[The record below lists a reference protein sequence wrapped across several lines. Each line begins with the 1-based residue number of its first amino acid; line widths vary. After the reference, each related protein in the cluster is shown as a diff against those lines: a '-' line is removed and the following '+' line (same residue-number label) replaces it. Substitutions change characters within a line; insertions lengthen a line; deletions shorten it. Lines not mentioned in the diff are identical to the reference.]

1 MVVNPKYKGIE
12 LPVSTWPQL
21 DTYIP
26 TGLEA
31 NDPCLA
37 ASPAPWLPQ
46 VASPVESMAT
56 ITLELQF
63 NISDS
68 LVDCNNSFQFPSYTS
83 VGQET
88 PGQAFILGI
97 TSLADADQYGLET
110 AALETQGG
118 STSDAKFSSG
128 AGRTFVTPAVGSMRA
143 ALKLMTA
150 DKTAGSWSVPYAK
163 LRSATAGKSA
173 YPGTMLISTDV
184 PTSRLA
190 KPVAG
195 DLGKFLT
202 FVAGAGQHSGFGNG
216 QLPPGYL
223 PLTAANGAAK
233 MVAYT
238 KAAAADVTA
247 QNGKVPALNGG
258 QPGGRRPHSPSPSP
272 TPSSGSTSGGS
283 QPAPAP
289 PPHRAVPRRRP
300 RTSRRR
306 RRRRV
311 PRTRSRSRRQRI
323 SGRPCRERSFR
334 WSC

>member
-1 MVVNPKYKGIE
+1 MPSRVAG
-12 LPVSTWPQL
+12 
-21 DTYIP
+21 
-26 TGLEA
+26 
-31 NDPCLA
+31 
-37 ASPAPWLPQ
+37 PWLPQ

-128 AGRTFVTPAVGSMRA
+128 ACRTFVTPAVGSMRA

-272 TPSSGSTSGGS
+272 SPTPSSGSTSGGS
-283 QPAPAP
+283 QPAPGATSSSGGSPAP
-289 PPHRAVPRRRP
+289 TANIQTKTTTPGAANTQPIATTANIGSSVSGAILPLVLLIALIGATIAYGAWQLTRP
-300 RTSRRR
+300 AD
-306 RRRRV
+306 
-311 PRTRSRSRRQRI
+311 PK
-323 SGRPCRERSFR
+323 
-334 WSC
+334 